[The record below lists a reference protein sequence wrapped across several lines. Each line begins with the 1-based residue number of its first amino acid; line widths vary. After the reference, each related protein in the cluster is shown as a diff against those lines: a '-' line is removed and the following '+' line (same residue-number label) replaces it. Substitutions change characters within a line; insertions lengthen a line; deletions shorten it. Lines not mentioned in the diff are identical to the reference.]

1 MSTTK
6 TQIPFEQ
13 YQTDL
18 LALGREGY
26 AIVKASFERN
36 GETID
41 KADGWKYLT
50 AKERAIMQHIQ
61 NAIVQYV
68 DDHEVDTSTL
78 STDQQ

>member
-68 DDHEVDTSTL
+68 DDHDLDL
-78 STDQQ
+78 STIPTGQQ